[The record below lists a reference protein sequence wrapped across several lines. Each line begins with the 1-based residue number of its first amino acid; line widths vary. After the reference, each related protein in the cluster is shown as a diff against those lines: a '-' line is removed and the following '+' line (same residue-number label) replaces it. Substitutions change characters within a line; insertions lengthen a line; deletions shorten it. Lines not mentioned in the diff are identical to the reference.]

1 MHFQLQEDRFQKR
14 KISNRAGENE
24 EGKIKKRKRRP
35 SSLCDLPGRD
45 RDPARKLKMLEKN
58 IRIFVECVRDEV
70 HKAQNGIWV
79 KNTLVYGRFY
89 SRRFPSNEG
98 QNATEEMKTI
108 LSAACVQALKGGQVK
123 CGNKYN
129 EKIKECDYSELSSGL
144 GVYLSL
150 QSSALHWD
158 PARKLKMLEKNISI
172 FVECVREEMSEAQNG
187 IWVNYAQVYDRF
199 NVRCF
204 SLNKGQKT
212 TKEMKAMRSAA
223 CEQAVKGG
231 QVKCGNKYD
240 GKIMECGYTKL
251 RSGLD
256 VYLSFRSFA
265 EKKEN
270 PAHAKNVDIFVEC
283 VHAGIAISK
292 KGLWVEQSYVI
303 VANQSY
309 VFTKFYEKTFPMNK
323 SQKKT
328 KSMRCVLNTAWE
340 QAIRKGIVICWKISS
355 QGTIKFDLANMQSP
369 RDWGEC
375 YFSLQSAVEKM
386 GKPAENSKSI
396 VEKIITEKTEMKQE
410 HTHSL
415 QATDAQTSQ
424 QTTSISSNQKVKS
437 EDVDDTESHTN
448 IEAAKQQSRMP
459 FHGKSSA
466 RPSSKEPTDIV
477 PPSSSLSHK
486 EITNQI
492 EIVLCH
498 TQQHSN
504 KNDQHLRMQKPVT
517 MYPHL
522 SSPISRRWGMEVVRL
537 VDGGTDDD
545 KGTGTLVVDSVLT
558 ESLAYEAGVRRGDV
572 IVGVFGGPV
581 VESKQLFRMLARTEY
596 VE

>member
-1 MHFQLQEDRFQKR
+1 
-14 KISNRAGENE
+14 
-24 EGKIKKRKRRP
+24 
-35 SSLCDLPGRD
+35 
-45 RDPARKLKMLEKN
+45 MLEEN
-58 IRIFVECVRDEV
+58 IRIFVECVRDEMS
-70 HKAQNGIWV
+70 AQNGIWV
-79 KNTLVYGRFY
+79 PHTIVGAKFY
-89 SRRFPSNEG
+89 DRSFPSNKG
-98 QNATEEMKTI
+98 HAPTKKMREMRDT
-108 LSAACVQALKGGQVK
+108 AFVQAFIEGQVK
-123 CGNKYN
+123 CGNKNKRN
-129 EKIKECDYSELSSGL
+129 EEIIECD
-144 GVYLSL
+144 
-150 QSSALHWD
+150 
-158 PARKLKMLEKNISI
+158 
-172 FVECVREEMSEAQNG
+172 C
-187 IWVNYAQVYDRF
+187 
-199 NVRCF
+199 
-204 SLNKGQKT
+204 
-212 TKEMKAMRSAA
+212 
-223 CEQAVKGG
+223 
-231 QVKCGNKYD
+231 
-240 GKIMECGYTKL
+240 TKL
-251 RSGLD
+251 CSISDFGL
-256 VYLSFRSFA
+256 YLSFRSFA

-270 PAHAKNVDIFVEC
+270 PAHAKNVDIFGEC

-415 QATDAQTSQ
+415 QATDERTGQ

-545 KGTGTLVVDSVLT
+545 KGIGTLVVNSVLT
-558 ESLAYEAGVRRGDV
+558 QSLAYEAGVRRGDV